1 MRSKRKVFLIDENS
15 HHGLRENLQNF
26 FNDFDVID
34 IDSRS
39 RASLQ
44 LLYEYTITKPDQVY
58 TIISVGER
66 AFTFFFDNR
75 FMHEK
80 TDIPI
85 VFLAADSPADYRRR
99 NINKIPFD
107 FSRVIVAS
115 MCEEWDC
122 LWKKHFK
129 PTHTCIIDGSVFA
142 QRQNLPLGDQ
152 SATWATRSTT
162 AVLPAHLIHYS
173 SYNTPLNSDGLISL
187 ASTFGER
194 YQSHFRTVAEAIL
207 NNDNL
212 ELLALI
218 EMELKEDP
226 EFQDTDSHLNLY
238 YHVNAFIKLRRREAL
253 IVSLL
258 KQPVVFHGDGY
269 PEQWKTIAPNR
280 FGSVTSRD
288 LSSVFVR
295 GRMIID
301 PPQVCNTIHDRMIYG
316 IRCGMVPLTKAN
328 STIKRWFRHGE
339 NVLFYE
345 NADDAARLVGETLAD
360 PEKSF
365 QIAKNAYS
373 TLDNYQI
380 EHQSLSI
387 LNGVICKVRK
397 ERNLP

>member
-1 MRSKRKVFLIDENS
+1 MLVKRKVFLIDNNW
-15 HHGLRENLQNF
+15 HHGLRENLRNY
-26 FNDFDVID
+26 FNDFDVVEID
-34 IDSRS
+34 PRS
-39 RASLQ
+39 QASVN
-44 LLYEYTITKPDQVY
+44 LLYEFTITKPEQVY
-58 TIISVGER
+58 TIISVGEL
-66 AFTFFFDNR
+66 AFTFLFDNR
-75 FMHEK
+75 IIHEK

-85 VFLAADSPADYRRR
+85 IFLGGDSPADYRRV
-99 NINKIPFD
+99 NLNKIPFD
-107 FSRVIVAS
+107 FSRVIVATF
-115 MCEEWDC
+115 CEEWDY

-129 PTHTCIIDGSVFA
+129 PSHTCIIDGSVFS
-142 QRQNLPLGDQ
+142 QRPNSTLGDQ
-152 SATWATRSTT
+152 SVTWGSRSST
-162 AVLPAHLIHYS
+162 AVLPANLIHYS
-173 SYNTPLNSDGLISL
+173 SNNTALNSEGLISL
-187 ASTFGER
+187 ASRFGER
-194 YQSHFRTVAEAIL
+194 YEFHFRAVAEAIL

-212 ELLALI
+212 ELIALI

-253 IVSLL
+253 IVSLM
-258 KQPVVFHGDGY
+258 KQPVVFLGDGY
-269 PEQWKTIAPNR
+269 PEQWKTIAPNQ
-280 FGSVTSRD
+280 FGSVTGRD
-288 LSSVFVR
+288 LSVFFLR
-295 GRMIID
+295 ARMIID

-365 QIAKNAYS
+365 QLAKNAYS

-380 EHQSLSI
+380 ENQSLSI